1 MYTQFIR
8 SIYGGETI
16 EKVNLSIILTLNNII
31 YVKSYYVSRKIFA
44 TTNEPIK
51 VADQIDALLKAS
63 SDSELFI
70 VFQLF

>member
-44 TTNEPIK
+44 TTNAPI
-51 VADQIDALLKAS
+51 
-63 SDSELFI
+63 
-70 VFQLF
+70 